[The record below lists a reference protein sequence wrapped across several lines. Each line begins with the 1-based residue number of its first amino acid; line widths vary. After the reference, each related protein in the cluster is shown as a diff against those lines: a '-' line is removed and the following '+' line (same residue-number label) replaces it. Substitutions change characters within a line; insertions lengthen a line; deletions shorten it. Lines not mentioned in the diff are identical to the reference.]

1 LKNKLFL
8 SVWLRCNGTNTSLKQ
23 QCYKLAASDMS
34 STYLMSCSSSSSS
47 SADIITTMTA
57 PATIATTTGSS
68 ASDSYNDVWS
78 IINPITVT
86 SHRVS
91 GRNSNRNNYEME
103 LLLSDIHISLNIVK
117 KKFNLTVS
125 IAVNNNHCIS
135 LSSLVKLPLS
145 HLLSL
150 LRILLYHY

>member
-1 LKNKLFL
+1 
-8 SVWLRCNGTNTSLKQ
+8 
-23 QCYKLAASDMS
+23 MS

-91 GRNSNRNNYEME
+91 GRNSNRTNYEME

-117 KKFNLTVS
+117 KIFNLTIS

-135 LSSLVKLPLS
+135 LSSLVKLPLG